1 MKKLFT
7 IALLFSITIGSLFA
21 QEGQT
26 YAVTFKDFNGMVIKA
41 EKVAYGQPAM
51 APAEPV
57 HPGLTFTGWD
67 IPFDNVT
74 GNLVITAQFKKNEY
88 RVDYLVEDEP
98 YAYDSF
104 AYDAPVT
111 LRPEPQRDYY
121 KFSGWSKAPAFMPD
135 HNFVLVGSFTQVGFT
150 VTFKDWDGTVLKTQ
164 MVNPGTSAVAPDTPD
179 REGYAFVGWNQSFSD
194 VTGDMTTTAQYRET
208 NTSGYTI
215 VFYDRDG
222 TVLSIQTVNYLE
234 DATPPSAPTRRG
246 YTFIGWDQSY
256 TRVTSAHSVYAMY
269 QSNPVRTVTFVDWNG
284 AVIYQTQ
291 VYQGQSV
298 TTAPTE
304 LLREGYI
311 FTGWDASFDNITE
324 DMTVNAQY
332 QIKTYDVVFKDWAG
346 VQILTQTVP
355 WDGTPAAPAAPHYN
369 GYSFFGWDKT
379 FENVR
384 TDLIVTALYHINY
397 YRLNYN
403 IGGNEYAFDSLAYR
417 DLIEPI
423 EAPVYEGYQFYGWY
437 GLPDFMPDH
446 DVTVYGAYNEIGT
459 TIENVEHNEPVKTH
473 KLLRNG
479 QIFILRGEKM
489 YTLQG
494 AEVK

>member
-7 IALLFSITIGSLFA
+7 FFLSLAISIGSLFA

-74 GNLVITAQFKKNEY
+74 GNLVITAQFEKNTY
-88 RVDYLVEDEP
+88 RMNYLVDDQP

-111 LRPEPQRDYY
+111 LRPEPQRDFH

-135 HNFVLVGSFTQVGFT
+135 HDFVLVGSFTQVGFT
-150 VTFKDWDGTVLKTQ
+150 VTFNDWDGTLLKTQ
-164 MVNPGTSAVAPDTPD
+164 MVNPGKSAVAPNTPA
-179 REGYAFVGWNQSFSD
+179 REGYVFVGWNKSFSY
-194 VTGDMTTTAQYRET
+194 VTGDMTTTAQYREINST
-208 NTSGYTI
+208 KYTV
-215 VFYDRDG
+215 VFYDWDG
-222 TVLSIQTVNYLE
+222 TVLSMQSVNYQE
-234 DATPPSAPTRRG
+234 DATPPAAPTRRG

-256 TRVTSAHSVYAMY
+256 THVTSSYSIYAMY
-269 QSNPVRTVTFVDWNG
+269 QSNPVCTVTFLDWNG
-284 AVIYQTQ
+284 GTIYQAQ

-311 FTGWDASFDNITE
+311 FTGWDASLDNITE

-332 QIKTYDVVFKDWAG
+332 QPIIYDVMFKDWAG
-346 VQILTQTVP
+346 VQILTQTVT
-355 WDGTPAAPAAPHYN
+355 WDETPAAPAAPLYD
-369 GYSFFGWDKT
+369 GYSFFGWDRT
-379 FENVR
+379 FDHVR
-384 TDLIVTALYHINY
+384 TNLIVTALYHINY

-403 IGGNEYAFDSLAYR
+403 IGGNEYAFDSLAYSA
-417 DLIEPI
+417 LIEPI
-423 EAPVYEGYQFYGWY
+423 EAPYYEGYKFHGWY

-459 TIENVEHNEPVKTH
+459 AIENIEHSEPAKTH

-479 QIFILRGEKM
+479 QILILRGDRT
-489 YTLQG
+489 YTLTGQ
-494 AEVK
+494 EVR